1 MGDASGKRA
10 HDSGS
15 VLAAAMCRRIDQE
28 GWICCKIRDF
38 PRGGS
43 SDGRASRSQCEGR
56 GFDPLPLHHGLQ
68 RPARCRRRAW
78 FFCPARA
85 PILQAT
91 IALLVGV
98 LVLPFVAMT
107 AYLLYAQA
115 QRDLGLFWMLVN
127 EPPPAAARS

>member
-1 MGDASGKRA
+1 MGERRVRNAKVEGSIPF
-10 HDSGS
+10 HSTTDSRGPP
-15 VLAAAMCRRIDQE
+15 AAA
-28 GWICCKIRDF
+28 
-38 PRGGS
+38 GGP
-43 SDGRASRSQCEGR
+43 G
-56 GFDPLPLHHGLQ
+56 
-68 RPARCRRRAW
+68 
-78 FFCPARA
+78 FCPARA

-98 LVLPFVAMT
+98 LVLAFVAMT